1 MPDTSTGLLRDL
13 GRGPDATRWP
23 DFARRYDPVVR
34 RFVAVVARTHPLVR
48 PDDCDDIVQETMIAL
63 WRLFPRR
70 GYDRSRG
77 RFRDFLF
84 GVVRKVA
91 TKASSRERVRLERE
105 AEALRGAAEDQAS
118 AAGDAALRA
127 EAEALWLEAVD
138 AVFASGRWSDK
149 AKAVYVRT
157 ERGEDI
163 AAVAAAYGMDPNSV
177 HQLRYRASRRLETEL
192 RRLSA
197 PGGDFAAAIR
207 ASHP

>member
-23 DFARRYDPVVR
+23 DFARRYEPVVR
-34 RFVAVVARTHPLVR
+34 RFAAVVARTHPLVR
-48 PDDCDDIVQETMIAL
+48 PDDCDDVVQETMIAL

-70 GYDRSRG
+70 AYDRSRG

-91 TKASSRERVRLERE
+91 TKASSRERLRLERE
-105 AEALRGAAEDQAS
+105 AEALRGAAEAQSA

-138 AVFASGRWSDK
+138 AVFAAGRWSDK

-163 AAVAAAYGMDPNSV
+163 ASVAATYGMEPNAV
-177 HQLRYRASRRLETEL
+177 HQLRYRASRRIEAEL
-192 RRLSA
+192 RRLAA
-197 PGGDFAAAIR
+197 PGGPLSSALRSA
-207 ASHP
+207 HQ